1 MHICMVTSAPLPPR
15 EGIGFYVWNLARFL
29 TQSGHAVQII
39 TRGGP
44 QVTFRQSIDG
54 VTIWQV
60 TFLPLYPF
68 HVHLHSLFVNRLLR
82 ELEPQIDLLHLHSP
96 LVMRP
101 ETILPCL
108 VTVHTPMKADVGS
121 LRPDNPLTIL
131 AKLQAPVSTR
141 IEMGLFSS
149 AGSITAV
156 ANSVAMELSDYGL
169 NSRQVTVMA
178 NGVDTQTFS
187 PNGFSKPARRR
198 YCLTAGRLGPR
209 KGLEDLIHCA
219 GLLVEQFP
227 DLQFLIA
234 GSGPFA
240 GQLHAAIRKY
250 GLHGRVKL
258 LGHIG
263 HRAELAD
270 LYRGATAYVHPAHYE
285 GLPTVLLE
293 AMACGRPVVA
303 TAVGGALD
311 VIEDGTNGLLVPPK
325 APQAMAAAVARIMR
339 DPDLATRLGSAARRT
354 VEGRYSWEVVGQH
367 YLKEYQKLLVEAHR

>member
-1 MHICMVTSAPLPPR
+1 MVTSAPLPPR
-15 EGIGFYVWNLARFL
+15 EGIGFYVWNLARYL
-29 TQSGHAVQII
+29 TSSGHAVEII

-44 QVTFRQSIDG
+44 KGTHHKSADG

-60 TFLPLYPF
+60 PFLPLYPF

-82 ELEPQIDLLHLHSP
+82 ERELQIGLFHLHSP

-101 ETILPCL
+101 ETDLPCL
-108 VTVHTPMKADVGS
+108 VTVHTPMRADVGS
-121 LRPDNPLTIL
+121 LRPDNPLSIL

-141 IEMGLFSS
+141 IEMGLFTS
-149 AGSITAV
+149 ADSITAV
-156 ANSVAMELSDYGL
+156 ANSVARELSDYGL
-169 NSRQVTVMA
+169 NSGQVTVMA
-178 NGVDTQTFS
+178 NGVDTHSFS
-187 PNGFSKPARRR
+187 PNGSLNPTKQR
-198 YCLTAGRLGPR
+198 YCLTVGRLAPR
-209 KGLEDLIHCA
+209 KGLEDLIRCA
-219 GLLVEQFP
+219 GLLVKQFP

-240 GQLHAAIRKY
+240 GQLRATIRKHS
-250 GLHGRVKL
+250 LHGRVKL
-258 LGHIG
+258 LGHVG

-270 LYRGATAYVHPAHYE
+270 LYRGATAYIHPAHYE

-293 AMACGRPVVA
+293 AMACGRPVVT

-311 VIEDGTNGLLVPPK
+311 VIEDGHNGLLVPPK
-325 APQAMAAAVARIMR
+325 APQAMAAAIARIMR

-367 YLKEYQKLLVEAHR
+367 YLKEYQKLLVEVRR

>member
-15 EGIGFYVWNLARFL
+15 EGMGFYVWNLARFL
-29 TQSGHAVQII
+29 TLSGHAVHII

-44 QVTFRQSIDG
+44 KVTYRESIDG
-54 VTIWQV
+54 VTIWQA

-68 HVHLHSLFVNRLLR
+68 HVHFHSLFVNRLLR
-82 ELEPQIDLLHLHSP
+82 ELESQTDLLHLHSP

-101 ETILPCL
+101 ETNLPCL

-121 LRPDNPLTIL
+121 LRPNNPLSIL
-131 AKLQAPVSTR
+131 AKLQAPVSFR
-141 IEMGLFSS
+141 IEMGLFTS
-149 AGSITAV
+149 ADSITAV

-169 NSRQVTVMA
+169 NSRQVMVMA
-178 NGVDTQTFS
+178 NGVDTQSFS
-187 PNGFSKPARRR
+187 PNGSLNLVQKR
-198 YCLTAGRLGPR
+198 YCLTVGRLGPR

-219 GLLVEQFP
+219 GLLGEQFP

-240 GQLHAAIRKY
+240 GQLRAATRKY

-258 LGHIG
+258 LGHMSD
-263 HRAELAD
+263 RVELAD
-270 LYRGATAYVHPAHYE
+270 LYRGATVYIHPAHYE

-311 VIEDGTNGLLVPPK
+311 VIEDEHNGLLVPTK

-339 DPDLATRLGSAARRT
+339 NPDLATQLGSAARRT
-354 VEGRYSWEVVGQH
+354 VEERYSWEVVGHH
-367 YLKEYQKLLVEAHR
+367 YLKEYKKLLVET

>member
-15 EGIGFYVWNLARFL
+15 EGMGFYVWNLARFL
-29 TQSGHAVQII
+29 TSSGHAVQVI

-44 QVTFRQSIDG
+44 KATYHQSSES

-68 HVHLHSLFVNRLLR
+68 HVHFHSLFVNRLLR
-82 ELEPQIDLLHLHSP
+82 ELEPNIDLLHLHSP

-101 ETILPCL
+101 KTDLPCL

-121 LRPDNPLTIL
+121 LRPNTPLSLL
-131 AKLQAPVSTR
+131 AKLQAPVSFR

-149 AGSITAV
+149 ADSITAV
-156 ANSVAMELSDYGL
+156 ANSVAIELSDYGL
-169 NSRQVTVMA
+169 NSEQVTVMA
-178 NGVDTQTFS
+178 NGVDTQSFS
-187 PNGFSKPARRR
+187 PNGSLNPALQR
-198 YCLTAGRLGPR
+198 YCLTVGRLGPR

-219 GLLVEQFP
+219 RLLVGLFP
-227 DLQFLIA
+227 DLHFLIA

-240 GQLHAAIRKY
+240 GQLGAVIGKY

-263 HRAELAD
+263 DRAQLAD
-270 LYRGATAYVHPAHYE
+270 LYRGATAYIHPAHYE

-293 AMACGRPVVA
+293 AMACGRPVVT

-311 VIEDGTNGLLVPPK
+311 VIEDGHNGLLVPPK
-325 APQAMAAAVARIMR
+325 APQAMAAAVARIIR
-339 DPDLATRLGSAARRT
+339 DPDLAKRLGSAARRT
-354 VEGRYSWEVVGQH
+354 VEERYSWEVVGQH
-367 YLKEYQKLLVEAHR
+367 YLKEYQKLLVEA